1 MKFTCID
8 CVSWNQFIFVVAVAI
23 TLIVAAV
30 ASFRIL
36 RHRNLV
42 SARFAFFV
50 FGIPA
55 ALLLVRAYLLLFGPN
70 WHGTLL
76 RR

>member
-1 MKFTCID
+1 MNFTCLD
-8 CVSWNQFIFVVAVAI
+8 CVSWNQFIVVVAVAI
-23 TLIVAAV
+23 ALIVAAV
-30 ASFRIL
+30 ISFRL
-36 RHRNLV
+36 LKQRNLA
-42 SARFAFFV
+42 SARIALFV

-55 ALLLVRAYLLLFGPN
+55 AWLLVRAYLLLFGPN